1 MLVSMKEILDRASKG
16 NYGVVAPNVGSELES
31 RAAIEAAEE
40 MKAPLILDVGF
51 KANPDIVFFGKILT
65 DLCIRSSVPIAI
77 NLDHGGDFSHV
88 ISAIRA
94 GFTSVMVDRSTLPY
108 EENVA
113 EVKDIVRI
121 AHSVGVSVEA
131 ELGHVGQGTNYAV
144 DRDAAMTKP
153 EEAKKYIEDT
163 GVDCLAVAI
172 GTAHG
177 AYIGT
182 PTLDFDRLA
191 AIKKATNNFPLVM
204 HGGSGSGDENIRKAC
219 TLGINKVN
227 INNDLMVGA
236 REALFAA
243 DLSGNGAYGLFKIAK
258 KGWKDRLKELIEI
271 LGGAGKAWV
280 PSLKGTPGAES
291 VMEEK

>member
-1 MLVSMKEILDRASKG
+1 MLVTMKELLDRASKE
-16 NYGVVAPNVGSELES
+16 NYAVCAPNVGSELET

-51 KANPDIVFFGKILT
+51 KASPDIVAFGKVLT
-65 DLCIRSSVPIAI
+65 DLCIGSSVPIAI

-88 ISAIRA
+88 IYAIRA

-108 EENVA
+108 DQNVA

-182 PTLDFDRLA
+182 PVLDFDRLV

-219 TLGINKVN
+219 QLGINKVN

-236 REALFAA
+236 RDALAKA
-243 DLSGNGAYGLFKIAK
+243 DLTGNGAYGLFKVAK
-258 KGWKDRLKELIEI
+258 AGWKARLKELIDI
-271 LGGAGKAWV
+271 LGGTGKAWV
-280 PSLKGTPGAES
+280 PALKGTPGAEI
-291 VMEEK
+291 VMEEA